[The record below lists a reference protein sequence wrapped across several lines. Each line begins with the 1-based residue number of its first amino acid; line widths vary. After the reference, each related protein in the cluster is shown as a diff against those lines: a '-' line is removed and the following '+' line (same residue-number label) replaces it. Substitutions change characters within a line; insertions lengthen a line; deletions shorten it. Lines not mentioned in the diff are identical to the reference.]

1 MKLKYR
7 VIERFRGK
15 YSIEAMCEVFEVSR
29 SGYYAWRS
37 RQSKEAKDQWLV
49 DLVVECQKQSRQTY
63 GIRRVRRWIQRQ
75 TGKLVNTK
83 AILRVMRKLNLLSA
97 IRRRR
102 HYTRYQQAIHKYP
115 NLLNR
120 SFDQA
125 KPNQFWVT
133 DITYIP
139 ISDDMLY
146 MCAVLDLCGKV
157 VLAWKIGA
165 DMTSSLVTDTIR
177 EALQT
182 EKVTGGLNLHSD
194 QGSQYTSQAYFD
206 LAQAYHVSP
215 SMSSPGCPYDNA
227 AMENFFGTL
236 KTECLYRAHFT
247 TRAEV
252 EQLVTEY
259 VDFYN
264 YERFHSKT
272 VLLRLKSE
280 ARPRN
285 PMNFYDRLLFSCLLI
300 GEQSSCIL
308 RLQSVEKP
316 QVGRR
321 CPQTALRWFAGK
333 VLRHKG

>member
-1 MKLKYR
+1 M
-7 VIERFRGK
+7 
-15 YSIEAMCEVFEVSR
+15 S
-29 SGYYAWRS
+29 
-37 RQSKEAKDQWLV
+37 
-49 DLVVECQKQSRQTY
+49 
-63 GIRRVRRWIQRQ
+63 
-75 TGKLVNTK
+75 
-83 AILRVMRKLNLLSA
+83 
-97 IRRRR
+97 
-102 HYTRYQQAIHKYP
+102 

-139 ISDDMLY
+139 ISDAMLY

-182 EKVTGGLNLHSD
+182 EKVTGGLTLHSD

-264 YERFHSKT
+264 FERIALKNGLTPVEIRSKT
-272 VLLRLKSE
+272 
-280 ARPRN
+280 A
-285 PMNFYDRLLFSCLLI
+285 
-300 GEQSSCIL
+300 
-308 RLQSVEKP
+308 
-316 QVGRR
+316 
-321 CPQTALRWFAGK
+321 
-333 VLRHKG
+333 

>member
-1 MKLKYR
+1 M
-7 VIERFRGK
+7 
-15 YSIEAMCEVFEVSR
+15 
-29 SGYYAWRS
+29 
-37 RQSKEAKDQWLV
+37 
-49 DLVVECQKQSRQTY
+49 
-63 GIRRVRRWIQRQ
+63 
-75 TGKLVNTK
+75 LVNTK
-83 AILRVMRKLNLLSA
+83 AILQVMRKLNLLSV
-97 IRRRR
+97 IRRSRP
-102 HYTRYQQAIHKYP
+102 YIRYQQAVHKYP

-120 SFDQA
+120 SFNQA

-139 ISDDMLY
+139 ISGNMLY

-165 DMTSSLVTDTIR
+165 NRPSSLVTDTIR

-182 EKVTGGLNLHSD
+182 EKVTGGLALHSD

-206 LAQAYHVSP
+206 LTQAYHVSP

-252 EQLVTEY
+252 EQLVTKY

-264 YERFHSKT
+264 FERISLKNGLTPVEIRSKT
-272 VLLRLKSE
+272 
-280 ARPRN
+280 A
-285 PMNFYDRLLFSCLLI
+285 
-300 GEQSSCIL
+300 
-308 RLQSVEKP
+308 
-316 QVGRR
+316 
-321 CPQTALRWFAGK
+321 
-333 VLRHKG
+333 

>member
-1 MKLKYR
+1 MARTFKIFQSIDYTGCKKKIRPHRPPDGNGFPSIQLPCNRFQIFLAFPAHNQSDIRQR
-7 VIERFRGK
+7 V
-15 YSIEAMCEVFEVSR
+15 V
-29 SGYYAWRS
+29 
-37 RQSKEAKDQWLV
+37 V
-49 DLVVECQKQSRQTY
+49 DEPIQLGTLLHGVRDRVLDGGC
-63 GIRRVRRWIQRQ
+63 IDRRH
-75 TGKLVNTK
+75 K
-83 AILRVMRKLNLLSA
+83 AIFIFDIHTGGVDVKLTGYNSSHSDSSLCFGC
-97 IRRRR
+97 
-102 HYTRYQQAIHKYP
+102 
-115 NLLNR
+115 
-120 SFDQA
+120 SFGVS
-125 KPNQFWVT
+125 FSSF
-133 DITYIP
+133 TYIP
-139 ISDDMLY
+139 ISGNMLY

-182 EKVTGGLNLHSD
+182 EKVTGGLALHSD

-264 YERFHSKT
+264 FERIALKNGLTPVEIRSKT
-272 VLLRLKSE
+272 
-280 ARPRN
+280 A
-285 PMNFYDRLLFSCLLI
+285 
-300 GEQSSCIL
+300 
-308 RLQSVEKP
+308 
-316 QVGRR
+316 
-321 CPQTALRWFAGK
+321 
-333 VLRHKG
+333 